1 MELKVRLLDGNEEE
15 SLQDKEI
22 RLAKE
27 HEAQLIKDTED
38 GGVSGTNSDDDELE
52 EEKVLSYLGK
62 KLNREVKSFDEF
74 VGIENKSEDI
84 PEDVQVYLKYKKE
97 TGRGFDDFLKLNKNF
112 DEMDS
117 GDLLRKYYV
126 ETQEGLD
133 EEDIDVLVE
142 EFSYDEDLDEKSVI
156 DKKKIEKKR
165 EVAKA
170 KSYFNSL
177 KEKYK
182 TPLESSTV
190 GMSEEAKNE
199 LDSYRNHMQQAK
211 TEEEVTDRKR
221 AWFFNKTEE
230 VFNKEFK
237 GFEFNVNN
245 QKLVYSPGDAE
256 ELKRIQSTPE
266 NFIKKFLNK
275 DGLIEDANG
284 YHRSLAIAMNPDKFA
299 KHFYEQGLSDAT
311 EGVLR
316 KQKNIQMS
324 ERKAND
330 VVIKGGISIRELAPE
345 SGRGLK
351 IRSAK
356 KV

>member
-1 MELKVRLLDGNEEE
+1 MELKVRLLDGSEEE

-27 HEAQLIKDTED
+27 HEAQILTDTVD

-74 VGIENKSEDI
+74 IGIENKSEDI

-117 GDLLRKYYV
+117 GDLLRKYYL

-133 EEDIDVLVE
+133 TEDIDVLVE

-221 AWFFNKTEE
+221 TWFFNKTEE

-237 GFEFNVNN
+237 GFEFNVGE
-245 QKLVYSPGDAE
+245 GDVSFKPSNPEQMKKA
-256 ELKRIQSTPE
+256 QSDVSQFIGSFLDE
-266 NFIKKFLNK
+266 NGFIKNA
-275 DGLIEDANG
+275 EA
-284 YHRSLAIAMNPDKFA
+284 YHKAIAVAMNPDSFA
-299 KHFYEQGLSDAT
+299 KFFYEQG
-311 EGVLR
+311 
-316 KQKNIQMS
+316 K
-324 ERKAND
+324 
-330 VVIKGGISIRELAPE
+330 
-345 SGRGLK
+345 
-351 IRSAK
+351 
-356 KV
+356 